1 MLIAHEDGT
10 VATYARS
17 TGIAGY
23 TDIGTQSL
31 PTFSIGGNP
40 PLAIQA
46 PPLTHTT

>member
-40 PLAIQA
+40 HHLAFDGT
-46 PPLTHTT
+46 LLWTN